1 AHDRR
6 VRRGLHRVRDGPR
19 LPGHDRRRQAGTEGG
34 RPAYVLEGHEPRR
47 PARGLR
53 RGRRRR
59 DRAHE
64 PHPPAVQRE
73 LARAG
78 RCARRPRGRRA
89 RARVRPDDR
98 GGPALPL
105 RRVQVD
111 RALVR
116 ALAGQLHPGRRRP
129 QRRRHLPEAPPQGC
143 DRPADDPLRA
153 RDRAADHRRNARREP
168 QAREGFARRPGE
180 DARVIRQLAIV
191 GVARLGGSLAKA
203 ARLGGLARRI
213 VGIGRDAGRLRPA
226 LDDGTLDLAVT
237 DLEGGVREADFIL
250 LATPV
255 LTIEGLL
262 ERVWRAAPD
271 GALITDVGSTK
282 RNIVRAAERLA
293 ATRSLRFVGS
303 HPLAGSEQAGYSV
316 ARADLF
322 RGATVVVTPTEA
334 TELGA
339 LELAARGFRDTTRIA
354 AGDPD
359 MWTEIFLANRDA
371 LSATVEAFRE
381 ALADLQRA
389 IDAGQADALRAVL
402 ARIKATRE
410 QVR

>member
-1 AHDRR
+1 M
-6 VRRGLHRVRDGPR
+6 
-19 LPGHDRRRQAGTEGG
+19 
-34 RPAYVLEGHEPRR
+34 
-47 PARGLR
+47 
-53 RGRRRR
+53 
-59 DRAHE
+59 
-64 PHPPAVQRE
+64 
-73 LARAG
+73 
-78 RCARRPRGRRA
+78 
-89 RARVRPDDR
+89 
-98 GGPALPL
+98 
-105 RRVQVD
+105 
-111 RALVR
+111 
-116 ALAGQLHPGRRRP
+116 
-129 QRRRHLPEAPPQGC
+129 
-143 DRPADDPLRA
+143 
-153 RDRAADHRRNARREP
+153 
-168 QAREGFARRPGE
+168 
-180 DARVIRQLAIV
+180 IRQLAIV
-191 GVARLGGSLAKA
+191 GVGLLGGSVAKG

-213 VGIGRDAGRLRPA
+213 IGIGRDARRLRPA

-250 LATPV
+250 LAAPV

-282 RNIVRAAERLA
+282 RNIVRAAERFA
-293 ATRSLRFVGS
+293 ATRSLSFVGS
-303 HPLAGSEQAGYSV
+303 HPLAGSEQAGYRV

-334 TELGA
+334 TELGALKKTTEFWEALGARVSSLDPETHDRTVAAISHLPHLIACALVDGAARVEPSA

>member
-1 AHDRR
+1 
-6 VRRGLHRVRDGPR
+6 
-19 LPGHDRRRQAGTEGG
+19 
-34 RPAYVLEGHEPRR
+34 
-47 PARGLR
+47 
-53 RGRRRR
+53 
-59 DRAHE
+59 
-64 PHPPAVQRE
+64 
-73 LARAG
+73 
-78 RCARRPRGRRA
+78 
-89 RARVRPDDR
+89 
-98 GGPALPL
+98 
-105 RRVQVD
+105 
-111 RALVR
+111 
-116 ALAGQLHPGRRRP
+116 
-129 QRRRHLPEAPPQGC
+129 
-143 DRPADDPLRA
+143 
-153 RDRAADHRRNARREP
+153 
-168 QAREGFARRPGE
+168 
-180 DARVIRQLAIV
+180 VIRELAIV
-191 GVARLGGSLAKA
+191 GVGLLGGSVAKA
-203 ARLGGLARRI
+203 ARLGGLARRV

-237 DLEGGVREADFIL
+237 DLDAGVREADFIL
-250 LATPV
+250 LAAPV

-293 ATRSLRFVGS
+293 ATRSLAFVGS
-303 HPLAGSEQAGYSV
+303 HPLAGSEQAGYHV

-334 TELGA
+334 TELAALKNTTEFWEALGARVSSLDPETHDRTVAAISHLPHLIACALVDGAARVEPSA

-371 LSATVEAFRE
+371 LSASVEAFRE

-410 QVR
+410 QLR